1 MEEKTNSIMPFYF
14 PKDHKSIVSIIGIGG
29 GAGRIVNKMQACELT
44 DTELSVFGMNR
55 KEMEEL
61 SLPHK
66 YLIAADGLGSGKDRS
81 LAESECQKILPS
93 IGKIITDKI
102 LSCFI
107 VCLGGGTGEGCI
119 RAFLQKAVDMQI
131 KVKLLV
137 VTLPHSSEGLEKRE
151 NALRLLDE
159 IGKLADGIFVVDYD
173 GLPCSTISDLY
184 NEADRK
190 VMGFVSSF
198 INMIV
203 KHSLISFD
211 FNDVRS
217 FLRYY
222 SDTKFIEFFTLSGNI
237 DYLDEEL
244 SDLLKHFPTKYHT
257 LDDISNL
264 IVAIHYNRDTD
275 EDIVCKFLD
284 IIVSDDI
291 MNKLTKDTQTK
302 WTMIHDPDMEKN
314 IFRIDIFTKCN

>member
-44 DTELSVFGMNR
+44 DTELNVFGMNR

-66 YLIAADGLGSGKDRS
+66 YLIGADGLGSGKDRS
-81 LAESECQKILPS
+81 LADAECQKILPS
-93 IGKIITDKI
+93 LEKIITDKK

-119 RAFLQKAVDMQI
+119 KTFLQKAVDMQI
-131 KVKLLV
+131 RVKLLV
-137 VTLPHSSEGLEKRE
+137 VTLPHPSEGLEKRE

-159 IGKLADGIFVVDYD
+159 IEKLVDGIFVVDYD
-173 GLPCSTISDLY
+173 VLPCSTISDLY

-190 VMGFVSSF
+190 VMSIVSSF

-203 KHSLISFD
+203 NPSLICFD

-222 SDTKFIEFFTLSGNI
+222 SDTKLIDFFTLSDNI
-237 DYLDEEL
+237 NSLKLEL
-244 SDLLKHFPTKYHT
+244 KDLLNYLPKKYRSV
-257 LDDISNL
+257 DDISN
-264 IVAIHYNRDTD
+264 IIIAINYNIETD
-275 EDIVCKFLD
+275 DDIVRNFLD
-284 IIVSDDI
+284 VVHSEI
-291 MNKLTKDTQTK
+291 MTKLTKDSQLK
-302 WTMIHDPDMEKN
+302 WTMVNDTNMEKN

>member
-1 MEEKTNSIMPFYF
+1 MEDNDLKLLL
-14 PKDHKSIVSIIGIGG
+14 KSIIESKPAISIIGIGG

-44 DTELSVFGMNR
+44 DTELNVFGMNR

-66 YLIAADGLGSGKDRS
+66 YLIGADGLGSGKDRS
-81 LAESECQKILPS
+81 LAEAECQKILPS
-93 IGKIITDKI
+93 LEKKKKKKK

-119 RAFLQKAVDMQI
+119 KTFLQKAVDMQI
-131 KVKLLV
+131 RVKLLV
-137 VTLPHSSEGLEKRE
+137 VTLPHPSEGLEKRE

-159 IGKLADGIFVVDYD
+159 IEKLVDGIFVVDYD
-173 GLPCSTISDLY
+173 VLPCSTISDLY

-190 VMGFVSSF
+190 VMSIVSSF

-203 KHSLISFD
+203 NPSLICFD

-222 SDTKFIEFFTLSGNI
+222 SDTKFIDFFTLSGNI

-244 SDLLKHFPTKYHT
+244 NDMLKHLPTKYHT

-264 IVAIHYNRDTD
+264 IVAIHYNRDSD
-275 EDIVCKFLD
+275 EDIVRKFLD
-284 IIVSDDI
+284 MIVSDDI
-291 MNKLTKDTQTK
+291 MNKLTKGTQTK
-302 WTMIHDPDMEKN
+302 WTMIHNSDMEKN

>member
-1 MEEKTNSIMPFYF
+1 MEDNNLEFPFVF
-14 PKDHKSIVSIIGIGG
+14 PKESKPVISIIGIGG
-29 GAGRIVNKMQACELT
+29 GAGRIVNKIQTCKLT

-66 YLIAADGLGSGKDRS
+66 YLIGADGLGSGKDRS

-93 IGKIITDKI
+93 LEKFITDKI

-107 VCLGGGTGEGCI
+107 VCLCGGTGEGCI
-119 RAFLQKAVDMQI
+119 KTFLQKAVDMQI

-137 VTLPHSSEGLEKRE
+137 VTLPHPSEGLKKME
-151 NALRLLDE
+151 NALRLLEE
-159 IGKLADGIFVVDYD
+159 IEKLADGIFVVDYD
-173 GLPCSTISDLY
+173 VLPCSTISDLY

-190 VMGFVSSF
+190 VICFVSSF

-203 KHSLISFD
+203 GRSLISFD
-211 FNDVRS
+211 LNDVRS
-217 FLRYY
+217 ILKYNSETR
-222 SDTKFIEFFTLSGNI
+222 FIDYFSLSGNI
-237 DYLDEEL
+237 DYLDAEL
-244 SDLLKHFPTKYHT
+244 NDLLKHFPTKYHT

-264 IVAIHYNRDTD
+264 IVAIHYNRETD
-275 EDIVCKFLD
+275 EDIVSKFLD
-284 IIVSDDI
+284 MIVSNDI
-291 MNKLTKDTQTK
+291 MNKLRKDIQLR
-302 WTMIHDPDMEKN
+302 WTMFHNPDMKKN

>member
-1 MEEKTNSIMPFYF
+1 MEDNNLEFPFVF
-14 PKDHKSIVSIIGIGG
+14 PKESKPVISIIGIGG
-29 GAGRIVNKMQACELT
+29 GAGRIVNKIQTCKLT

-66 YLIAADGLGSGKDRS
+66 YLIGADGLGSGKDRS

-93 IGKIITDKI
+93 LEKFITDKI

-119 RAFLQKAVDMQI
+119 KTFLQKAVDMQI

-137 VTLPHSSEGLEKRE
+137 VTLPHPSEGLKKME
-151 NALRLLDE
+151 NALRLLEE
-159 IGKLADGIFVVDYD
+159 IEKLADGIFVVDYD
-173 GLPCSTISDLY
+173 VLPCSTISDLY

-190 VMGFVSSF
+190 VICFVSSF

-203 KHSLISFD
+203 GRSLISFD
-211 FNDVRS
+211 LNDVRS
-217 FLRYY
+217 ILKYNSETR
-222 SDTKFIEFFTLSGNI
+222 FIDYFSLSGNI
-237 DYLDEEL
+237 DYLDAEL
-244 SDLLKHFPTKYHT
+244 NDLLKHFPTKYHT

-264 IVAIHYNRDTD
+264 IVAIHYNRETD
-275 EDIVCKFLD
+275 EDIVSKFLD
-284 IIVSDDI
+284 MIVSNDI
-291 MNKLTKDTQTK
+291 MNKLRKDIQLR
-302 WTMIHDPDMEKN
+302 WTMFHNPDTKKN

>member
-1 MEEKTNSIMPFYF
+1 MEDNDLKLLL
-14 PKDHKSIVSIIGIGG
+14 KSIIESKPAISIIGIGG
-29 GAGRIVNKMQACELT
+29 GASRIVNKMQACELT
-44 DTELSVFGMNR
+44 DTELNVFGMNR

-66 YLIAADGLGSGKDRS
+66 YLIGADGLGSGKDRS
-81 LAESECQKILPS
+81 LAEAECQKILPS
-93 IGKIITDKI
+93 LEKIITDKK

-119 RAFLQKAVDMQI
+119 KTFLQKAVDMQI
-131 KVKLLV
+131 RVKLLV
-137 VTLPHSSEGLEKRE
+137 VTLPHPSEGLEKRE

-159 IGKLADGIFVVDYD
+159 IEKLVDGIFVVDYD
-173 GLPCSTISDLY
+173 VLPCSTISDLY

-190 VMGFVSSF
+190 VMSIVSSF

-203 KHSLISFD
+203 NPSLICFD

-222 SDTKFIEFFTLSGNI
+222 SDTKFIDFFTLSGNI

-244 SDLLKHFPTKYHT
+244 NDMLKHLPTKYHT

-264 IVAIHYNRDTD
+264 IVAIHYNRDSD
-275 EDIVCKFLD
+275 EDIVRKFLD
-284 IIVSDDI
+284 MIVSDDI
-291 MNKLTKDTQTK
+291 MNKLTKGTQTK
-302 WTMIHDPDMEKN
+302 WTMIHNSDMEKN

>member
-1 MEEKTNSIMPFYF
+1 MEDNNLEFPFDF
-14 PKDHKSIVSIIGIGG
+14 QLKKSSVSIIGIGG

-66 YLIAADGLGSGKDRS
+66 YLIGADGLGSGKDRS

-93 IGKIITDKI
+93 LEKFITDKI

-119 RAFLQKAVDMQI
+119 KTFLQKAVDMQI
-131 KVKLLV
+131 RVKLLV
-137 VTLPHSSEGLEKRE
+137 VTLPPPSEGLEKRE

-159 IGKLADGIFVVDYD
+159 IEKLVDGIFVVDYNV
-173 GLPCSTISDLY
+173 LPCSTISDLY

-190 VMGFVSSF
+190 VMSIVSSF

-203 KHSLISFD
+203 NPSLICFD

-222 SDTKFIEFFTLSGNI
+222 SDTKFIDFFTLSGNI
-237 DYLDEEL
+237 DSLKLEL
-244 SDLLKHFPTKYHT
+244 KDLLNYLPKKYRSV
-257 LDDISNL
+257 DDISN
-264 IVAIHYNRDTD
+264 IIIAINYNIETD
-275 EDIVCKFLD
+275 DDIVRNFLD
-284 IIVSDDI
+284 VVHSEI
-291 MNKLTKDTQTK
+291 MTKLTKDSQLK
-302 WTMIHDPDMEKN
+302 WTMVNDSNMEKN

>member
-1 MEEKTNSIMPFYF
+1 MEDNDLKLLL
-14 PKDHKSIVSIIGIGG
+14 KSIIESKPAISIIGIGG
-29 GAGRIVNKMQACELT
+29 GAGRIVNKMQVCELP

-66 YLIAADGLGSGKDRS
+66 YLIGADGLGSGKDRS

-93 IGKIITDKI
+93 IEKIITDKI

-107 VCLGGGTGEGCI
+107 VCL
-119 RAFLQKAVDMQI
+119 
-131 KVKLLV
+131 V
-137 VTLPHSSEGLEKRE
+137 VTLPHSSEGLEKR
-151 NALRLLDE
+151 NSALQLLDE
-159 IGKLADGIFVVDYD
+159 IGKLTDGIFVVDYD
-173 GLPCSTISDLY
+173 VLPCSTISDLY

-190 VMGFVSSF
+190 VMSIVSSF

-203 KHSLISFD
+203 NPSLICFD

-222 SDTKFIEFFTLSGNI
+222 SDTKFIDFFTLSGNI

-244 SDLLKHFPTKYHT
+244 SDLLKHLPTKYHT

-275 EDIVCKFLD
+275 EDIVRKFLD
-284 IIVSDDI
+284 MIVSDDI

-302 WTMIHDPDMEKN
+302 WTMIHNPDMEKN

>member
-1 MEEKTNSIMPFYF
+1 MEDNNLEFPFDF
-14 PKDHKSIVSIIGIGG
+14 QLKKSSVSIIGVGG
-29 GAGRIVNKMQACELT
+29 GAGRIVNKMQACELP

-66 YLIAADGLGSGKDRS
+66 YLIGADGLGSGKDRS

-93 IGKIITDKI
+93 LEKIITDKI

-137 VTLPHSSEGLEKRE
+137 VTLPHSSEGLEKR
-151 NALRLLDE
+151 NSALRLLDE
-159 IGKLADGIFVVDYD
+159 IEKLAEGIFVVDYN

-190 VMGFVSSF
+190 VMSIVSSF

-203 KHSLISFD
+203 NPSLICFD

-222 SDTKFIEFFTLSGNI
+222 SDTKLIDFFTLSDNI
-237 DYLDEEL
+237 DSLKLEL
-244 SDLLKHFPTKYHT
+244 KDLLNYLPKKYRSV
-257 LDDISNL
+257 DDISN
-264 IVAIHYNRDTD
+264 IIIAINYNIETD
-275 EDIVCKFLD
+275 DDIVRNFLD
-284 IIVSDDI
+284 VVHSEI
-291 MNKLTKDTQTK
+291 MTKLTKNSQLK
-302 WTMIHDPDMEKN
+302 WTMVNDTNMEKN

>member
-1 MEEKTNSIMPFYF
+1 MEDNNLEFPFVF
-14 PKDHKSIVSIIGIGG
+14 PKESKPVISIIGIGG
-29 GAGRIVNKMQACELT
+29 GAGRIVNKMQACRLT
-44 DTELSVFGMNR
+44 DTELSIFGMNR

-66 YLIAADGLGSGKDRS
+66 YLIGADGLGSGKDRS

-93 IGKIITDKI
+93 LEKFITDKI

-119 RAFLQKAVDMQI
+119 RTFLQKAVDMQI

-137 VTLPHSSEGLEKRE
+137 VTLPHSSEGLEKRK
-151 NALRLLDE
+151 NALRLLDKIE
-159 IGKLADGIFVVDYD
+159 KLADGIFVVDYD
-173 GLPCSTISDLY
+173 VLPCSIISDLY

-190 VMGFVSSF
+190 VMGFVNSF
-198 INMIV
+198 INLIV

-222 SDTKFIEFFTLSGNI
+222 SDTKFIDYFTLSGNI
-237 DYLDEEL
+237 
-244 SDLLKHFPTKYHT
+244 
-257 LDDISNL
+257 N
-264 IVAIHYNRDTD
+264 
-275 EDIVCKFLD
+275 
-284 IIVSDDI
+284 
-291 MNKLTKDTQTK
+291 
-302 WTMIHDPDMEKN
+302 
-314 IFRIDIFTKCN
+314 

>member
-1 MEEKTNSIMPFYF
+1 MEDNNLEFPFVF
-14 PKDHKSIVSIIGIGG
+14 PKESKPVISIIGIGG
-29 GAGRIVNKMQACELT
+29 GAGRIVNKIQTCKLT

-66 YLIAADGLGSGKDRS
+66 YLIGADGLGSGKDRS

-93 IGKIITDKI
+93 PEKFITDKI

-119 RAFLQKAVDMQI
+119 KTFLQKAVDMQI

-137 VTLPHSSEGLEKRE
+137 VTLPHPSEGLKKME
-151 NALRLLDE
+151 NALRLLEE
-159 IGKLADGIFVVDYD
+159 IEKLADGIFVVDYD
-173 GLPCSTISDLY
+173 VLPCSTISDLY

-190 VMGFVSSF
+190 VICFVSSF

-203 KHSLISFD
+203 GRSLISFD
-211 FNDVRS
+211 LNDVRS
-217 FLRYY
+217 ILKYNSETR
-222 SDTKFIEFFTLSGNI
+222 FIDYFSLSGNI
-237 DYLDEEL
+237 DYLDAEL
-244 SDLLKHFPTKYHT
+244 NDLLKHFPTKYHT

-264 IVAIHYNRDTD
+264 IVAIHYNRETD
-275 EDIVCKFLD
+275 EDIVSKFLD
-284 IIVSDDI
+284 MIVSNDI
-291 MNKLTKDTQTK
+291 MNKLRKDIQLR
-302 WTMIHDPDMEKN
+302 WTMFHNPDMKKN

>member
-1 MEEKTNSIMPFYF
+1 MEDNDLKLLL
-14 PKDHKSIVSIIGIGG
+14 KSIIESKPAISIIGIGG

-44 DTELSVFGMNR
+44 DTELNVFGMNR

-66 YLIAADGLGSGKDRS
+66 YLIGADGLGSGKDRS
-81 LAESECQKILPS
+81 LAEAECQKILPS
-93 IGKIITDKI
+93 LEKIITDKK

-119 RAFLQKAVDMQI
+119 KTFLQKAVDMQI
-131 KVKLLV
+131 RVKLLV
-137 VTLPHSSEGLEKRE
+137 VTLPHPSEGLEKRE

-159 IGKLADGIFVVDYD
+159 IEKLVDGIFVVDYD
-173 GLPCSTISDLY
+173 VLPCSTISDLY

-190 VMGFVSSF
+190 VMSIVSSF

-203 KHSLISFD
+203 NPSLICFD

-222 SDTKFIEFFTLSGNI
+222 SDTKFIDFFTLSGNI

-244 SDLLKHFPTKYHT
+244 NDMLKHLPTKYHT

-264 IVAIHYNRDTD
+264 IVAIHYNRDSD
-275 EDIVCKFLD
+275 EDIVRKFLD
-284 IIVSDDI
+284 MIVSDDI
-291 MNKLTKDTQTK
+291 MNKLTKGTQTK
-302 WTMIHDPDMEKN
+302 WTMIHNSDMEKN

>member
-1 MEEKTNSIMPFYF
+1 MEDNNLEFPFDF
-14 PKDHKSIVSIIGIGG
+14 QLKKSSVSIIGIGG

-66 YLIAADGLGSGKDRS
+66 YLIGADGLGSGKDRS

-93 IGKIITDKI
+93 LEKFITDKI

-119 RAFLQKAVDMQI
+119 KTFLQKTVDMQI
-131 KVKLLV
+131 RVKLLV
-137 VTLPHSSEGLEKRE
+137 VTLPHPSEGLEKRE

-159 IGKLADGIFVVDYD
+159 IEKLVDGIFVVDYNV
-173 GLPCSTISDLY
+173 LPCSTISDLY

-190 VMGFVSSF
+190 VMSIVSSF

-203 KHSLISFD
+203 NPSLICFD

-222 SDTKFIEFFTLSGNI
+222 SDTKFIDFFTLSGNI
-237 DYLDEEL
+237 DSLKLEL
-244 SDLLKHFPTKYHT
+244 KDLLNYLPKKYRSV
-257 LDDISNL
+257 DDISN
-264 IVAIHYNRDTD
+264 IIIAINYNIETD
-275 EDIVCKFLD
+275 DDIVRNFLD
-284 IIVSDDI
+284 VVHSEI
-291 MNKLTKDTQTK
+291 MTKLTKDSQLK
-302 WTMIHDPDMEKN
+302 WTMVNDSNMEKN

>member
-1 MEEKTNSIMPFYF
+1 MEDNNLEFPFVF
-14 PKDHKSIVSIIGIGG
+14 PKESKPVISIIGIGG
-29 GAGRIVNKMQACELT
+29 GAGRIVNKIQTCKLT

-66 YLIAADGLGSGKDRS
+66 YLIGADGLGSGKDRS

-93 IGKIITDKI
+93 LEKFITDKI

-119 RAFLQKAVDMQI
+119 KTFLQKAVDMQI

-137 VTLPHSSEGLEKRE
+137 VTLPHPSEGLKKME
-151 NALRLLDE
+151 NALRLLEE
-159 IGKLADGIFVVDYD
+159 IEKLADGIFVVDYD
-173 GLPCSTISDLY
+173 VLPCSTISDLY

-190 VMGFVSSF
+190 VICFVSSF

-203 KHSLISFD
+203 GRSLISFD
-211 FNDVRS
+211 LNDVRS
-217 FLRYY
+217 ILKYNSETR
-222 SDTKFIEFFTLSGNI
+222 FIDYFSLSGNI
-237 DYLDEEL
+237 DYLDAEL
-244 SDLLKHFPTKYHT
+244 NDLLKHFPTKYHT

-264 IVAIHYNRDTD
+264 LVAIHYNRETD
-275 EDIVCKFLD
+275 EDIVSKFLD
-284 IIVSDDI
+284 MIVSNDI
-291 MNKLTKDTQTK
+291 MNKLRKDIQLR
-302 WTMIHDPDMEKN
+302 WTMFHNPDMKKN

>member
-1 MEEKTNSIMPFYF
+1 MEDNDLKLLL
-14 PKDHKSIVSIIGIGG
+14 KSIIESKPAISIIGIGG
-29 GAGRIVNKMQACELT
+29 GAGRIVNKMQVCELT
-44 DTELSVFGMNR
+44 DTELNVFGMNR

-66 YLIAADGLGSGKDRS
+66 YLIGADGLGSGKDRS
-81 LAESECQKILPS
+81 LAEAECQKILPS
-93 IGKIITDKI
+93 LEKIITDKK

-119 RAFLQKAVDMQI
+119 KTFLQKAVDMQI
-131 KVKLLV
+131 RVKLLV
-137 VTLPHSSEGLEKRE
+137 VTLPHPSEGLEKRE

-159 IGKLADGIFVVDYD
+159 IEKLVDGIFVVDYD
-173 GLPCSTISDLY
+173 VLPCSTISDLY

-190 VMGFVSSF
+190 VMSIVSSF

-203 KHSLISFD
+203 NPSLICFD

-222 SDTKFIEFFTLSGNI
+222 SDTKFIDFFTLSGNI
-237 DYLDEEL
+237 DYLYEEL
-244 SDLLKHFPTKYHT
+244 SDLLKHLPTKYHT

-264 IVAIHYNRDTD
+264 IVAIHYNRETD
-275 EDIVCKFLD
+275 DDIVRKFLD
-284 IIVSDDI
+284 MIVSADI
-291 MNKLTKDTQTK
+291 MNKLTKDSQLK
-302 WTMIHDPDMEKN
+302 WTMVNDSNMEKN

>member
-1 MEEKTNSIMPFYF
+1 MEDNDLKLLL
-14 PKDHKSIVSIIGIGG
+14 KSIIESKPAISIIGIGG

-44 DTELSVFGMNR
+44 DTELNVFGMNR

-66 YLIAADGLGSGKDRS
+66 YLIGADGLGSGKDRS
-81 LAESECQKILPS
+81 LAETECQKILPS
-93 IGKIITDKI
+93 LEKIITDKK

-119 RAFLQKAVDMQI
+119 KTFLQKAVDMQI
-131 KVKLLV
+131 RVKLLV
-137 VTLPHSSEGLEKRE
+137 VTLPHPSEGLEKRE

-159 IGKLADGIFVVDYD
+159 IEKSVDGIFVVDYD
-173 GLPCSTISDLY
+173 VLPCSTISDLY

-190 VMGFVSSF
+190 VMSIVSSF

-203 KHSLISFD
+203 NPSLICFD

-222 SDTKFIEFFTLSGNI
+222 SDTKFIDFFTLSDNI
-237 DYLDEEL
+237 DSLKLEL
-244 SDLLKHFPTKYHT
+244 KDLLNYLPKKYRSV
-257 LDDISNL
+257 DDISN
-264 IVAIHYNRDTD
+264 IIIAINYNIETD
-275 EDIVCKFLD
+275 DDIVRNFLD
-284 IIVSDDI
+284 VVHSEI
-291 MNKLTKDTQTK
+291 MTKLTKNSQLK
-302 WTMIHDPDMEKN
+302 WTMVNDSNMEKN

>member
-1 MEEKTNSIMPFYF
+1 MEDNDLKLLL
-14 PKDHKSIVSIIGIGG
+14 KSIIESKPAISIIGIGG

-44 DTELSVFGMNR
+44 DTELNVFGMNR

-66 YLIAADGLGSGKDRS
+66 YLIGADGLGSGKDRS
-81 LAESECQKILPS
+81 LAEAECQKILPS
-93 IGKIITDKI
+93 LEKIITDKK

-119 RAFLQKAVDMQI
+119 KTFLQKAVDMQI
-131 KVKLLV
+131 RVKLLV
-137 VTLPHSSEGLEKRE
+137 VTLPHPSEGLEKRE

-159 IGKLADGIFVVDYD
+159 IEKLVDGIFVVDYD
-173 GLPCSTISDLY
+173 VLPCSTISDLY

-190 VMGFVSSF
+190 VMSIVSSF

-203 KHSLISFD
+203 NPSLICFD

-222 SDTKFIEFFTLSGNI
+222 SDTKFIDFFTLSDNI
-237 DYLDEEL
+237 DSLKLEL
-244 SDLLKHFPTKYHT
+244 KDLLNYLPKKYRSV
-257 LDDISNL
+257 DDISN
-264 IVAIHYNRDTD
+264 IIIAINYNIETD
-275 EDIVCKFLD
+275 DDIVRNFLD
-284 IIVSDDI
+284 VVHSEI
-291 MNKLTKDTQTK
+291 MTKLTKNSQLK
-302 WTMIHDPDMEKN
+302 WTMVNDSNMEKN

>member
-1 MEEKTNSIMPFYF
+1 MEDNNLEFPFDF
-14 PKDHKSIVSIIGIGG
+14 QLKKSSVSIIGIGG

-66 YLIAADGLGSGKDRS
+66 YLIGADGLGSGKDRS

-93 IGKIITDKI
+93 LEKFITDKI

-119 RAFLQKAVDMQI
+119 KTFLQKAVDMQI
-131 KVKLLV
+131 RVKLLV
-137 VTLPHSSEGLEKRE
+137 VTLPHPSEGLEKRE

-159 IGKLADGIFVVDYD
+159 IEKLVDGIFVVDYNV
-173 GLPCSTISDLY
+173 LPCSTISDLY

-190 VMGFVSSF
+190 VMSIVSSF

-203 KHSLISFD
+203 NPSLICFD

-217 FLRYY
+217 FLRYH
-222 SDTKFIEFFTLSGNI
+222 SDTKFIDFFTLSGNI
-237 DYLDEEL
+237 DSLKLEL
-244 SDLLKHFPTKYHT
+244 KDLLNYLPKKYRSV
-257 LDDISNL
+257 DDISN
-264 IVAIHYNRDTD
+264 IIIAINYNIETD
-275 EDIVCKFLD
+275 DDIVRNFLD
-284 IIVSDDI
+284 VVHSEI
-291 MNKLTKDTQTK
+291 MTKLTKDSQLK
-302 WTMIHDPDMEKN
+302 WTMVNDSNMEKN

>member
-1 MEEKTNSIMPFYF
+1 MEDNNLEFPFVF
-14 PKDHKSIVSIIGIGG
+14 PKESKPVISIIGIGG
-29 GAGRIVNKMQACELT
+29 GAGRIVNKIQTCKLT

-66 YLIAADGLGSGKDRS
+66 YLIGADGLGSGKDRS

-93 IGKIITDKI
+93 LEKFITDKI

-119 RAFLQKAVDMQI
+119 KTFLQKADDMQI

-137 VTLPHSSEGLEKRE
+137 VTLPHPSEGLKKME
-151 NALRLLDE
+151 NALRLLEE
-159 IGKLADGIFVVDYD
+159 IEKLADGIFVVDYD
-173 GLPCSTISDLY
+173 VLPCSTISDLY

-190 VMGFVSSF
+190 VICFVSSF

-203 KHSLISFD
+203 GRSLISFD
-211 FNDVRS
+211 LNDVRS
-217 FLRYY
+217 ILKYNSETR
-222 SDTKFIEFFTLSGNI
+222 FIDYFSLSGNI
-237 DYLDEEL
+237 DYLDAEL
-244 SDLLKHFPTKYHT
+244 NDLLKHFPTKYHT

-264 IVAIHYNRDTD
+264 IVAIHYNRETD
-275 EDIVCKFLD
+275 EDIVSKFLD
-284 IIVSDDI
+284 MIVSNDI
-291 MNKLTKDTQTK
+291 MNKLRKDIQLR
-302 WTMIHDPDMEKN
+302 WTMFHNPDMKKN

>member
-1 MEEKTNSIMPFYF
+1 MEDNNLKFPFDF
-14 PKDHKSIVSIIGIGG
+14 PKESKPAVSIIGIGG
-29 GAGRIVNKMQACELT
+29 GAGRIVNKMQACELP

-61 SLPHK
+61 SLSHK
-66 YLIAADGLGSGKDRS
+66 YLIGADGLGSGKDRS

-93 IGKIITDKI
+93 LEKIITDKI

-119 RAFLQKAVDMQI
+119 RVLLQKAVDMQI

-137 VTLPHSSEGLEKRE
+137 VTLPHPFEGLEKRDS
-151 NALRLLDE
+151 ALRLLDE
-159 IGKLADGIFVVDYD
+159 IEKLADGIFVVDYD
-173 GLPCSTISDLY
+173 ALACNTISDLY
-184 NEADRK
+184 NEADK
-190 VMGFVSSF
+190 KIMSFVNSF
-198 INMIV
+198 INLIV
-203 KHSLISFD
+203 KPSIICFD

-222 SDTKFIEFFTLSGNI
+222 SDTKFIDFFTLSGNI
-237 DYLDEEL
+237 DYLDAEL
-244 SDLLKHFPTKYHT
+244 SVLLKHLPTNYHT

-275 EDIVCKFLD
+275 EDIVRKFLD
-284 IIVSDDI
+284 MIVSDDI

-314 IFRIDIFTKCN
+314 IFRIDVFTKCN

>member
-1 MEEKTNSIMPFYF
+1 MEDNNLEFPFDF
-14 PKDHKSIVSIIGIGG
+14 QLKKSSVSIIGIGG

-66 YLIAADGLGSGKDRS
+66 YLIGADGLGSGKDRS

-93 IGKIITDKI
+93 LEKFITDKI

-119 RAFLQKAVDMQI
+119 KTFLQKAVDMQI
-131 KVKLLV
+131 RVKLLV
-137 VTLPHSSEGLEKRE
+137 VTLPHPSEGLEKRE

-159 IGKLADGIFVVDYD
+159 IEKLVDGIFVVDYNV
-173 GLPCSTISDLY
+173 LPCSTISDLY

-190 VMGFVSSF
+190 VMSIVSSF

-203 KHSLISFD
+203 NPSLICFD

-222 SDTKFIEFFTLSGNI
+222 SDTKFIDFFTLSGNI
-237 DYLDEEL
+237 DSLKLEL
-244 SDLLKHFPTKYHT
+244 KDLLNYLPKKYRSV
-257 LDDISNL
+257 DDISN
-264 IVAIHYNRDTD
+264 IIIAINYNIETD
-275 EDIVCKFLD
+275 DDIVRNFLD
-284 IIVSDDI
+284 VVHSEI
-291 MNKLTKDTQTK
+291 MTKLAKDSQLK
-302 WTMIHDPDMEKN
+302 WTMVNDSNMEKN

>member
-1 MEEKTNSIMPFYF
+1 MEDNNLEFPFVF
-14 PKDHKSIVSIIGIGG
+14 PKESKPVISIIGIGG
-29 GAGRIVNKMQACELT
+29 GAGRIVNKIQTCKLT

-66 YLIAADGLGSGKDRS
+66 YLIGADGLGSGKDRS

-93 IGKIITDKI
+93 LEKFITDKI

-119 RAFLQKAVDMQI
+119 KTFLQKAVDMQI

-137 VTLPHSSEGLEKRE
+137 VTLPHPSEGLKKME
-151 NALRLLDE
+151 NALRLLEE
-159 IGKLADGIFVVDYD
+159 IEKLADGIFVVDYD
-173 GLPCSTISDLY
+173 VLPFSTISDLY

-190 VMGFVSSF
+190 VICFVSSF

-203 KHSLISFD
+203 GRSLISFD
-211 FNDVRS
+211 LNDVRS
-217 FLRYY
+217 ILKYNSETR
-222 SDTKFIEFFTLSGNI
+222 FIDYFSLSGNI
-237 DYLDEEL
+237 DYLDAEL
-244 SDLLKHFPTKYHT
+244 NDLLKHFPTKYHT

-264 IVAIHYNRDTD
+264 IVAIHYNRETD
-275 EDIVCKFLD
+275 EDIVSKFLD
-284 IIVSDDI
+284 MIVSNDI
-291 MNKLTKDTQTK
+291 MNKLRKDIQLR
-302 WTMIHDPDMEKN
+302 WTMFHNPDMKKN

>member
-1 MEEKTNSIMPFYF
+1 MEDNNLEFPFVF
-14 PKDHKSIVSIIGIGG
+14 PKESKPVISIIGIGG
-29 GAGRIVNKMQACELT
+29 GAGRIVNKIQTCKLT

-66 YLIAADGLGSGKDRS
+66 YLIGADGLGSGKNRS

-93 IGKIITDKI
+93 LEKIITDKI

-119 RAFLQKAVDMQI
+119 KTFLQKAVDMQI

-137 VTLPHSSEGLEKRE
+137 VTLPHPSEGLKKME
-151 NALRLLDE
+151 NALRLLEE
-159 IGKLADGIFVVDYD
+159 IEKLADGIFVVDYD
-173 GLPCSTISDLY
+173 VLPCSTISDLY

-190 VMGFVSSF
+190 VICFVSSF

-203 KHSLISFD
+203 GRSLISFD
-211 FNDVRS
+211 LNDVRS
-217 FLRYY
+217 ILKYNSETR
-222 SDTKFIEFFTLSGNI
+222 FIDYFSLSGNI
-237 DYLDEEL
+237 DYLDAEL
-244 SDLLKHFPTKYHT
+244 NDLLKHFPTKYHT

-264 IVAIHYNRDTD
+264 IVAIHYNRETD
-275 EDIVCKFLD
+275 EDIVSKFLD
-284 IIVSDDI
+284 MIVSNDI
-291 MNKLTKDTQTK
+291 MNKLRKDIQLR
-302 WTMIHDPDMEKN
+302 WTMFHNPDMKKN

>member
-1 MEEKTNSIMPFYF
+1 
-14 PKDHKSIVSIIGIGG
+14 
-29 GAGRIVNKMQACELT
+29 MQACRLT
-44 DTELSVFGMNR
+44 DTELSIFGMNR

-66 YLIAADGLGSGKDRS
+66 YLIGADGLGSGKDRS
-81 LAESECQKILPS
+81 LAEAECQKILPS
-93 IGKIITDKI
+93 LEKIITDKK

-119 RAFLQKAVDMQI
+119 KTFLQKAVDMQI
-131 KVKLLV
+131 RVKLLV
-137 VTLPHSSEGLEKRE
+137 VTLPHPSEGLEKRE

-159 IGKLADGIFVVDYD
+159 IEKLVDGIFVVDYD
-173 GLPCSTISDLY
+173 VLPCSTISDLY

-190 VMGFVSSF
+190 VMSIVSSF

-203 KHSLISFD
+203 NPSLICFD

-222 SDTKFIEFFTLSGNI
+222 SDTKFIDFFTLSDNI
-237 DYLDEEL
+237 DSLKLEL
-244 SDLLKHFPTKYHT
+244 KDLLNYLPKKYRSV
-257 LDDISNL
+257 DDISN
-264 IVAIHYNRDTD
+264 IIIAINYNTETD
-275 EDIVCKFLD
+275 DDIVRNFLD
-284 IIVSDDI
+284 VVHSEI
-291 MNKLTKDTQTK
+291 MTKLTKDSQLK
-302 WTMIHDPDMEKN
+302 WTMVNDSNMEKN

>member
-1 MEEKTNSIMPFYF
+1 MEDNNLEFPFVF
-14 PKDHKSIVSIIGIGG
+14 PKESKPVISIIGIGG
-29 GAGRIVNKMQACELT
+29 GAGRIVNKIQTCKLT

-66 YLIAADGLGSGKDRS
+66 YLIGADGLGSGKDRS

-93 IGKIITDKI
+93 LEKFITDKI

-107 VCLGGGTGEGCI
+107 VCLGGGKGEGCI
-119 RAFLQKAVDMQI
+119 KTFLQKAVDMQI

-137 VTLPHSSEGLEKRE
+137 VTLPHPSEGLKKME
-151 NALRLLDE
+151 NALRLLEE
-159 IGKLADGIFVVDYD
+159 IEKLADGIFVVDYD
-173 GLPCSTISDLY
+173 VLPCSTISDLY

-190 VMGFVSSF
+190 VICFVSSF

-203 KHSLISFD
+203 GRSLISFD
-211 FNDVRS
+211 LNDVRS
-217 FLRYY
+217 ILKYNSETR
-222 SDTKFIEFFTLSGNI
+222 FIDYFSLSGNI
-237 DYLDEEL
+237 DYLDAEL
-244 SDLLKHFPTKYHT
+244 NDLLKHFPTKYHT

-264 IVAIHYNRDTD
+264 IVAIHYNRETD
-275 EDIVCKFLD
+275 EDIVSKFLD
-284 IIVSDDI
+284 MIVSNDI
-291 MNKLTKDTQTK
+291 MNKLRKDIQLR
-302 WTMIHDPDMEKN
+302 WTMFHNPDMKKN